1 MAVVM
6 NNSSPK
12 SVLFGFGGG
21 AQRAEGVKNPNR
33 LWLARAVG
41 GLKGECNFI
50 ICMYFKGT

>member
-1 MAVVM
+1 MAIIL

-21 AQRAEGVKNPNR
+21 ARTAERVKNPNR

-41 GLKGECNFI
+41 GLKGECTFI
-50 ICMYFKGT
+50 ISTHFKGT